1 MSLHEI
7 TKMEGGSTSSKAGGS
22 PTNRI
27 CSSSEMVQ
35 LIREVSKGL
44 NLCTIPQIIQL
55 YSITWLY

>member
-35 LIREVSKGL
+35 LIPEVSKGL
-44 NLCTIPQIIQL
+44 NLCTIP
-55 YSITWLY
+55 